1 MSDQP
6 MPAKTPDELL
16 QEQIDLLKVNNKYQ
30 NSIFESQL
38 KAIEIQSDWQK
49 LIIEEQRK
57 QTSHLKTISLAA
69 TIYIILV
76 ILGVCL
82 SVCIGS
88 IYFVQV
94 LLP

>member
-16 QEQIDLLKVNNKYQ
+16 QEQIELLKVTNTYQ

-38 KAIEIQSDWQK
+38 KAIEIQADWQK

-57 QTSHLKTISLAA
+57 QTSLLKTISLAA
-69 TIYIILV
+69 TIFIILV
-76 ILGVCL
+76 IVI
-82 SVCIGS
+82 VCIWFYNS
-88 IYFVQV
+88 VKTSF
-94 LLP
+94 P